1 MRRAFRRFFSTDA
14 SREEPCMFD
23 NGVVRKVVLL
33 VVLAAAWE
41 AYARWLSNPLLFP
54 TFTDTVAALFSSV
67 ASGQLL
73 RAVGFTITLLLKGY
87 IAGLILAGLF
97 TAFATATRIG
107 EDFLEILTSMF
118 NPLPSI

>member
-1 MRRAFRRFFSTDA
+1 
-14 SREEPCMFD
+14 MFD

-73 RAVGFTITLLLKGY
+73 RADQGDRAALGKIADQRPGVFAAHRGFG
-87 IAGLILAGLF
+87 
-97 TAFATATRIG
+97 
-107 EDFLEILTSMF
+107 SQH
-118 NPLPSI
+118 